1 MPSSSKLVNSAS
13 GSVTTSFSIAL
24 VSKRCSAG
32 LARFSP
38 FSSSPGPPSS
48 APSSSSSCMARSIF
62 AGELKDRSARVA
74 IGDDAGS
81 AGSADMAM
89 AGEGAQGTRGLGT
102 TQGPLTGRGARR
114 TGASR
119 GTPGMVMRALR
130 SLRRVTPSLLS
141 VLMAAFL

>member
-1 MPSSSKLVNSAS
+1 MRARATQGAGSLPCLTLNFSRMPSSSKLVNSAS

-38 FSSSPGPPSS
+38 VSASPGPPSS

-89 AGEGAQGTRGLGT
+89 AGNGGGTRGGQH
-102 TQGPLTGRGARR
+102 QGPLTGRARDGGGQAEGR
-114 TGASR
+114 
-119 GTPGMVMRALR
+119 RAR
-130 SLRRVTPSLLS
+130 
-141 VLMAAFL
+141 

>member
-38 FSSSPGPPSS
+38 CSASPGPPSS

-89 AGEGAQGTRGLGT
+89 AGEGAEPGGEENRAVD
-102 TQGPLTGRGARR
+102 GA
-114 TGASR
+114 GATDGGKPR
-119 GTPGMVMRALR
+119 DAGHGDEG
-130 SLRRVTPSLLS
+130 
-141 VLMAAFL
+141 AA